1 MRRLRVLPKLSN
13 QRRGRVKDMTEQA
26 FSYERTGQFRER
38 CYRCHLSVEHQAVVQ
53 LRLEGE
59 LYSHAYHRR
68 CAVAFTG
75 TLAQEGA

>member
-1 MRRLRVLPKLSN
+1 MK
-13 QRRGRVKDMTEQA
+13 GKAMTEQEQA

-38 CYRCHLSVEHQAVVQ
+38 CYRCHLSVEYQAVVQ